1 MSDILMQLAS
11 YFDAS
16 FFTFL
21 VAITLLTMSPGVDTV
36 VVIRN
41 TLRGGRIDGLTTS
54 FAICCGLFVHA
65 LVSAVG
71 ISFILLQSAS
81 LFALLK
87 LVGAAYL
94 IWLGFKSLRSA
105 WGKGLSAMAVNTDA
119 KNSLAGKGVSLTQ
132 SFREGFLSNV
142 LNPKTIVFYMAFLP
156 QFIQPHESVMLKS
169 MFLAGVHFVIGNLW
183 QLLLIL
189 MVAKARQWL
198 SSEKAMRWM
207 DGVIG
212 SIMMAFGIRLAAES

>member
-21 VAITLLTMSPGVDTV
+21 VAISLLTMSPGIDTV

-41 TLRGGRIDGLTTS
+41 TMRGGRIDGLTTS

-87 LVGAAYL
+87 LVGATYL

-105 WGKGLSAMAVNTDA
+105 WGKGLSTMAVNTDA
-119 KNSLAGKGVSLTQ
+119 AGKRVSLTQ

-198 SSEKAMRWM
+198 SSDKAMRWM
-207 DGVIG
+207 DGVVG